1 MLDQYSYEPRQAP
14 GDTRRSTQQAA
25 VADAVRAAA
34 AGDSNAWMTLVELL
48 TPSLWAIAR
57 AHRLHSSDA
66 ADVVQVAWLRLVEHI
81 GHIREPEH
89 VGAWLATTVRRESWR
104 LLRRKGAEH
113 ATSAEDLEGLSP
125 PDVSPGPDFGL
136 LRAESHARLQQ
147 AVRQLPPRQ
156 QLLIR
161 LLAAPSPPSYEEISA
176 ATGIP
181 VGSIGPTRGRALK
194 RLRAL
199 LAADDLAG
207 EDTARTSD
215 DLEDK
220 S

>member
-1 MLDQYSYEPRQAP
+1 MLDRHSYEPRQGP
-14 GDTRRSTQQAA
+14 GDTRRSAQQAA
-25 VADAVRAAA
+25 VAEAVRAAA

-113 ATSAEDLEGLSP
+113 VTSAEDLEGLS

-136 LRAESHARLQQ
+136 LRAESHARLQR
-147 AVRQLPPRQ
+147 AVRQLPSRQ

-199 LAADDLAG
+199 LAADGLAG
-207 EDTARTSD
+207 EDTATTSD
-215 DLEDK
+215 ELADK